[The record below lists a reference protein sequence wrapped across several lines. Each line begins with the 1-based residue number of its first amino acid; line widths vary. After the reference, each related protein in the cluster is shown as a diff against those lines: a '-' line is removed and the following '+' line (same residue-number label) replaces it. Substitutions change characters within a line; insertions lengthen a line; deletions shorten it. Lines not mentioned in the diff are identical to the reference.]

1 MKTKIIKLKLL
12 AQQAMMWYGLL
23 INGPMIAYIFYK
35 TSDIKWLAAICL
47 AIGFLVIATITIIWY
62 KYFLPAELEFNSR
75 LNPSWNAI
83 LEKENDR

>member
-35 TSDIKWLAAICL
+35 TSEVKWIAAICL
-47 AIGFLVIATITIIWY
+47 VIGFIVISTITIIWY
-62 KYFLPAELEFNSR
+62 KYFLPSELEFNSK
-75 LNPSWNAI
+75 LNPEWIA
-83 LEKENDR
+83 LRGQK